1 MPMLRSV
8 RNPDKIIRRIFGAC
22 SSQLSLLSIVASRP
36 ASVVVITTIIEFVDF
51 NTSQAEEKAKHHR
64 HSRSMPCTQL
74 YTISF
79 ANKPYITCLAW
90 LFSADRSWYNGQAA
104 HHAPAGAIRR
114 I

>member
-1 MPMLRSV
+1 MLRSV

-74 YTISF
+74 HTISF
-79 ANKPYITCLAW
+79 ANKPYSESLVDER
-90 LFSADRSWYNGQAA
+90 SAHQANAFDRCVLRPCSIACEILY
-104 HHAPAGAIRR
+104 
-114 I
+114 